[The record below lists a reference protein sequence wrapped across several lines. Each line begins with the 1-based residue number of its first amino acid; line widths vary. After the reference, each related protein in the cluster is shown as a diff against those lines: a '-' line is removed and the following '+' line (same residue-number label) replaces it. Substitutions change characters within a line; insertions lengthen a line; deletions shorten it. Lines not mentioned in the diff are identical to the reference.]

1 MSSDKNFLLTF
12 STITLIIYLI
22 FKINFFLILT
32 LTFFIFALIKPN
44 ALHLLNYL
52 VYKIGGLFLIL
63 IQPIVLRI
71 IFILVFGVIG
81 LIMKLFKYDPLK
93 LKNNNKK
100 SFWLDKNNK
109 IEKIEDLK
117 NQY

>member
-12 STITLIIYLI
+12 SAITLIVYLI
-22 FKINFFLILT
+22 FKINFFLITT
-32 LTFFIFALIKPN
+32 LIFFIFAFIKPN
-44 ALHLLNYL
+44 LFHLLNYL
-52 VYKIGGLFLIL
+52 VFKIGGLFLIA
-63 IQPIVLRI
+63 IQPIVLRL

-81 LIMKLFKYDPLK
+81 FIMKFLKYDPLK
-93 LKNNNKK
+93 LRNKNKK